1 MIQKF
6 KILIF
11 FYYSHNDYFTNK
23 LIKLITFELL
33 IFIQTESKS
42 IFIISI

>member
-6 KILIF
+6 KILVF
-11 FYYSHNDYFTNK
+11 LYHGHNDYFTSK

-33 IFIQTESKS
+33 VFIQTESKS

>member
-6 KILIF
+6 KILVF
-11 FYYSHNDYFTNK
+11 LYHGHNDYFTSK

-33 IFIQTESKS
+33 VFIQTENLNL
-42 IFIISI
+42 FL

>member
-6 KILIF
+6 KIFL
-11 FYYSHNDYFTNK
+11 YHGHNDYFTSK

-33 IFIQTESKS
+33 VFIQTESKS
-42 IFIISI
+42 IFIISV